1 MNTPQLADSLRAAVL
16 QAAIKG
22 ELTERS
28 SENARDLLLR
38 IQNEKQTL
46 QAKGS
51 LKKTKASAP
60 VTADE
65 VPFDIPE
72 NWVWVRLGDLCL
84 YAQRGK
90 SPKYSDIQQY
100 PVISQKCVQWSGFDI
115 KPAKFIDPESISSY
129 SEERILRDGDLLW
142 NSTGTGTVGRIV
154 KYRAD
159 FNPYSLA
166 VADSHVTILRFF
178 QNVNA
183 DYVEAFI
190 KSPTIQANIEDL
202 CTGSTKQK
210 ELSLGT
216 IKNLLIPLPPLAEQ
230 QAIAEKL
237 TRLLA
242 EIDRLK
248 AEEQSLASL
257 QKAYPQTLRASVL
270 AAAVRGDLNERSQEH
285 ARDLLLHIQN
295 EKQALQAKGSLKKTK
310 APAPVTA
317 DEVPF
322 EIPENWVWVR
332 LGDVILQN
340 IGGGTPSKQ
349 EPSYWNGDIPWASVK
364 DLNCDVL
371 TKTIDSITAEGLE
384 NSSSNLIPKGTLIIC
399 TRMGL
404 GKIALAE
411 IDVAINQ
418 DLRAIFLPECLNK
431 HYFYHFYRTLKME
444 GKGATVKG
452 ITVEELHNTP
462 FPLPPLPNNKQSW
475 KNCPH
480 CSPKST
486 RWKTLKPNASNRRN
500 P

>member
-16 QAAIKG
+16 QATIKG

-65 VPFDIPE
+65 VPFD
-72 NWVWVRLGDLCL
+72 
-84 YAQRGK
+84 
-90 SPKYSDIQQY
+90 
-100 PVISQKCVQWSGFDI
+100 
-115 KPAKFIDPESISSY
+115 
-129 SEERILRDGDLLW
+129 
-142 NSTGTGTVGRIV
+142 
-154 KYRAD
+154 
-159 FNPYSLA
+159 
-166 VADSHVTILRFF
+166 
-178 QNVNA
+178 
-183 DYVEAFI
+183 
-190 KSPTIQANIEDL
+190 
-202 CTGSTKQK
+202 
-210 ELSLGT
+210 
-216 IKNLLIPLPPLAEQ
+216 
-230 QAIAEKL
+230 
-237 TRLLA
+237 
-242 EIDRLK
+242 
-248 AEEQSLASL
+248 
-257 QKAYPQTLRASVL
+257 
-270 AAAVRGDLNERSQEH
+270 
-285 ARDLLLHIQN
+285 
-295 EKQALQAKGSLKKTK
+295 
-310 APAPVTA
+310 
-317 DEVPF
+317 
-322 EIPENWVWVR
+322 IPENWVWVR

-462 FPLPPLPNNKQSW
+462 FPLPPLSEQQAIAEKLTRLLAEIDRLKAEEQSLASLQKAYPQTLRASVLAAAVRGDLNERSQEHARDLLLRIQNEKQALQAKGSLKKTKALPPVGANEVPFEIPENW
-475 KNCPH
+475 VWVRLGDVTDYGIGKQTPSEKIPAGSLIVEMEDIEKETYRLLDKNRERT
-480 CSPKST
+480 PKSSKNSFVAGDVLYGKL
-486 RWKTLKPNASNRRN
+486 RPYLKKVVVADESGFCSTEIIPFNGFGKINPQYLMFCMTSPFMLSSVNQLTYGMDMPRLGTNDAKNLLIPLPPLAEQQAIVEKLSALLAEIDALENA
-500 P
+500 

>member
-51 LKKTKASAP
+51 LKKTKAPAP

-65 VPFDIPE
+65 VPFD
-72 NWVWVRLGDLCL
+72 
-84 YAQRGK
+84 
-90 SPKYSDIQQY
+90 
-100 PVISQKCVQWSGFDI
+100 
-115 KPAKFIDPESISSY
+115 
-129 SEERILRDGDLLW
+129 
-142 NSTGTGTVGRIV
+142 
-154 KYRAD
+154 
-159 FNPYSLA
+159 
-166 VADSHVTILRFF
+166 
-178 QNVNA
+178 
-183 DYVEAFI
+183 
-190 KSPTIQANIEDL
+190 
-202 CTGSTKQK
+202 
-210 ELSLGT
+210 
-216 IKNLLIPLPPLAEQ
+216 
-230 QAIAEKL
+230 
-237 TRLLA
+237 
-242 EIDRLK
+242 
-248 AEEQSLASL
+248 
-257 QKAYPQTLRASVL
+257 
-270 AAAVRGDLNERSQEH
+270 
-285 ARDLLLHIQN
+285 
-295 EKQALQAKGSLKKTK
+295 
-310 APAPVTA
+310 
-317 DEVPF
+317 
-322 EIPENWVWVR
+322 IPENWVWVR

-462 FPLPPLPNNKQSW
+462 FPLPPLSEQQAIAEKLTRLLAEIDRLKAEEQSLASLQKAYPQTLRASVLAAAVRGDLNERSQEHARDLLLRIQNEKQALQAKGSLKKTKALPPVGANEVPFEIPENW
-475 KNCPH
+475 VWVRLGDVTDYGIGKQTPSEKIPAGSLIVEMEDIEKETYRLLDKNRERT
-480 CSPKST
+480 PKSSKNSFVAGDVLYGKL
-486 RWKTLKPNASNRRN
+486 RPYLKKVVVADESGFCSTEIIPFNGFGKINPQYLMFCMTSPFMLSSVNQLTYGMDMPRLGTNDAKNLLIPLPPLAEQQAIVEKLSALLAEIDALENA
-500 P
+500 

>member
-51 LKKTKASAP
+51 LKKTKAPAP

-65 VPFDIPE
+65 VPFD
-72 NWVWVRLGDLCL
+72 
-84 YAQRGK
+84 
-90 SPKYSDIQQY
+90 
-100 PVISQKCVQWSGFDI
+100 
-115 KPAKFIDPESISSY
+115 
-129 SEERILRDGDLLW
+129 
-142 NSTGTGTVGRIV
+142 
-154 KYRAD
+154 
-159 FNPYSLA
+159 
-166 VADSHVTILRFF
+166 
-178 QNVNA
+178 
-183 DYVEAFI
+183 
-190 KSPTIQANIEDL
+190 
-202 CTGSTKQK
+202 
-210 ELSLGT
+210 
-216 IKNLLIPLPPLAEQ
+216 
-230 QAIAEKL
+230 
-237 TRLLA
+237 
-242 EIDRLK
+242 
-248 AEEQSLASL
+248 
-257 QKAYPQTLRASVL
+257 
-270 AAAVRGDLNERSQEH
+270 
-285 ARDLLLHIQN
+285 
-295 EKQALQAKGSLKKTK
+295 
-310 APAPVTA
+310 
-317 DEVPF
+317 
-322 EIPENWVWVR
+322 IPENWVWVR

-462 FPLPPLPNNKQSW
+462 FPLPPLSEQQAIAEKLTRLLAEIDRLKAEEQSLASLQKAYPQTLRASVLAAAVRGDLNERSQEHARDLLLRIQNEKQALQAKGSLKKTKALPPVGANEVPFEIPENW
-475 KNCPH
+475 VWVRLGDVTDYGIGKQTPSEKIPAGSLIVEMEDIEKETYRLLDKNRERT
-480 CSPKST
+480 PKSSKNSFVAGDVLYGKL
-486 RWKTLKPNASNRRN
+486 RPYLKKVVVADESGFCSTEIIPFNGFGKINPQYLMFCMTSPFMLSSVNQLTYGMDMPRLGTNDAKNLLIPLPPRAEQQAIVEKLAARLAAIDALENA
-500 P
+500 

>member
-38 IQNEKQTL
+38 IQNEKQ
-46 QAKGS
+46 
-51 LKKTKASAP
+51 
-60 VTADE
+60 
-65 VPFDIPE
+65 
-72 NWVWVRLGDLCL
+72 
-84 YAQRGK
+84 
-90 SPKYSDIQQY
+90 
-100 PVISQKCVQWSGFDI
+100 
-115 KPAKFIDPESISSY
+115 
-129 SEERILRDGDLLW
+129 
-142 NSTGTGTVGRIV
+142 
-154 KYRAD
+154 
-159 FNPYSLA
+159 
-166 VADSHVTILRFF
+166 
-178 QNVNA
+178 
-183 DYVEAFI
+183 
-190 KSPTIQANIEDL
+190 
-202 CTGSTKQK
+202 
-210 ELSLGT
+210 
-216 IKNLLIPLPPLAEQ
+216 
-230 QAIAEKL
+230 
-237 TRLLA
+237 
-242 EIDRLK
+242 
-248 AEEQSLASL
+248 
-257 QKAYPQTLRASVL
+257 
-270 AAAVRGDLNERSQEH
+270 
-285 ARDLLLHIQN
+285 
-295 EKQALQAKGSLKKTK
+295 ALQAKGSLKKTK

-322 EIPENWVWVR
+322 DIPENWVWVR

-462 FPLPPLPNNKQSW
+462 FPLPPLSEQQAIAEKLTRLLAEIDRLKAEEQSLASLQKAYPQTLRASVLAAAVRGDLNERSQEHARDLLLRIQNEKQALQAKGSLKKTKALPPVGANEVPFEIPENW
-475 KNCPH
+475 VWVRLGDVTDYGIGKQTPSEKIPAGSLIVEMEDIEKETYRLLDKNRERT
-480 CSPKST
+480 PKSSKNSFVAGDVLYGKL
-486 RWKTLKPNASNRRN
+486 RPYLKKVVVADESGFCSTEIIPFNGFGKINPQYLMFCMTSPFMLSSVNQLTYGMDMPRLGTNDAKNLLIPLPPLAEQQAIVEKLSALLAEIDALENA
-500 P
+500 

>member
-16 QAAIKG
+16 QATIKG

-65 VPFDIPE
+65 VPFD
-72 NWVWVRLGDLCL
+72 
-84 YAQRGK
+84 
-90 SPKYSDIQQY
+90 
-100 PVISQKCVQWSGFDI
+100 
-115 KPAKFIDPESISSY
+115 
-129 SEERILRDGDLLW
+129 
-142 NSTGTGTVGRIV
+142 
-154 KYRAD
+154 
-159 FNPYSLA
+159 
-166 VADSHVTILRFF
+166 
-178 QNVNA
+178 
-183 DYVEAFI
+183 
-190 KSPTIQANIEDL
+190 
-202 CTGSTKQK
+202 
-210 ELSLGT
+210 
-216 IKNLLIPLPPLAEQ
+216 
-230 QAIAEKL
+230 
-237 TRLLA
+237 
-242 EIDRLK
+242 
-248 AEEQSLASL
+248 
-257 QKAYPQTLRASVL
+257 
-270 AAAVRGDLNERSQEH
+270 
-285 ARDLLLHIQN
+285 
-295 EKQALQAKGSLKKTK
+295 
-310 APAPVTA
+310 
-317 DEVPF
+317 
-322 EIPENWVWVR
+322 IPENWVWVR

-462 FPLPPLPNNKQSW
+462 FPLPPLSEQQAIAEKLTRLLAEIDRLKAEEQSLASLQKAYPQTLRASVLAAAVRGDLNERSQEHARDLLLRIQNEKQALQAKGSLKKTKAPAPVTADEVPFEIPENWVWVRLGEIGIWGSGATPNRSNPDFYRDGDINWLKTGDLNDGYIEKTSEKITALAVEKSSVTLQPVGAVLIAMYGATIGKLGILNIPATTNQACCACVPFKGVLNTYLFYFLLYNR
-475 KNCPH
+475 KNFIQMGAGGAQPNI
-480 CSPKST
+480 SKEKIVST
-486 RWKTLKPNASNRRN
+486 LIPLPPLSEQQAIVEKLSALLAEIDALENA
-500 P
+500 

>member
-72 NWVWVRLGDLCL
+72 NWVWVRLGDAFFMQAGKNIKANEILEKGEYPCFGGNGIRGYTKSFNREGHFPLIGRQGALCGNINMAKGKF
-84 YAQRGK
+84 YATEHAVVVQTFADCDPIWAG
-90 SPKYSDIQQY
+90 YFLTALNLNQY
-100 PVISQKCVQWSGFDI
+100 ATSTAQPGLSVEKIS
-115 KPAKFIDPESISSY
+115 
-129 SEERILRDGDLLW
+129 
-142 NSTGTGTVGRIV
+142 TT
-154 KYRAD
+154 
-159 FNPYSLA
+159 
-166 VADSHVTILRFF
+166 
-178 QNVNA
+178 
-183 DYVEAFI
+183 
-190 KSPTIQANIEDL
+190 
-202 CTGSTKQK
+202 
-210 ELSLGT
+210 
-216 IKNLLIPLPPLAEQ
+216 LIPLPPLAEQ

-332 LGDVILQN
+332 LGEIIFLKSGQDL
-340 IGGGTPSKQ
+340 TPS
-349 EPSYWNGDIPWASVK
+349 EYSSTPAGIPYITGASHFNNGQ
-364 DLNCDVL
+364 L
-371 TKTIDSITAEGLE
+371 TISRWTEFPKSIAEKGSL
-384 NSSSNLIPKGTLIIC
+384 LFTCKGTVGEMAFLQEEKVHIARQVMAITSFDGKVELRFIKLILDAYVARIKANAKSMIPGIG
-399 TRMGL
+399 RDDL
-404 GKIALAE
+404 LLLPIPLPPLSEQQAIVEKLNRLLAE
-411 IDVAINQ
+411 IDA
-418 DLRAIFLPECLNK
+418 LE
-431 HYFYHFYRTLKME
+431 
-444 GKGATVKG
+444 
-452 ITVEELHNTP
+452 
-462 FPLPPLPNNKQSW
+462 
-475 KNCPH
+475 
-480 CSPKST
+480 
-486 RWKTLKPNASNRRN
+486 NA
-500 P
+500 

>member
-1 MNTPQLADSLRAAVL
+1 MKTPQLADALRAAVL

-22 ELTERS
+22 ELTARS

-38 IQNEKQTL
+38 IQNEKQAL

-51 LKKTKASAP
+51 LKKAKAPAP
-60 VTADE
+60 VSADE
-65 VPFDIPE
+65 MPFDIPE
-72 NWVWVRLGDLCL
+72 NWVWVRLGDAFFMQAGKNIKANEILEKGEYPCFGGNGIRGYTKSFNREGHFPLIGRQGALCGNINMAKGKF
-84 YAQRGK
+84 YATEHAVVVQTFADCDPIWAG
-90 SPKYSDIQQY
+90 YFLTALNLNQY
-100 PVISQKCVQWSGFDI
+100 ATSTAQPGLSVEKIS
-115 KPAKFIDPESISSY
+115 
-129 SEERILRDGDLLW
+129 
-142 NSTGTGTVGRIV
+142 TT
-154 KYRAD
+154 
-159 FNPYSLA
+159 
-166 VADSHVTILRFF
+166 
-178 QNVNA
+178 
-183 DYVEAFI
+183 
-190 KSPTIQANIEDL
+190 
-202 CTGSTKQK
+202 
-210 ELSLGT
+210 
-216 IKNLLIPLPPLAEQ
+216 LIPLPPLAEQ

-285 ARDLLLHIQN
+285 ARDLLLRIQN

-317 DEVPF
+317 DEVSF
-322 EIPENWVWVR
+322 DIPENWVWVR

-462 FPLPPLPNNKQSW
+462 FPLPPLAEQQAIVEKLSA
-475 KNCPH
+475 
-480 CSPKST
+480 
-486 RWKTLKPNASNRRN
+486 LLAEIDALENA
-500 P
+500 

>member
-46 QAKGS
+46 QAKG
-51 LKKTKASAP
+51 
-60 VTADE
+60 
-65 VPFDIPE
+65 
-72 NWVWVRLGDLCL
+72 
-84 YAQRGK
+84 
-90 SPKYSDIQQY
+90 
-100 PVISQKCVQWSGFDI
+100 
-115 KPAKFIDPESISSY
+115 
-129 SEERILRDGDLLW
+129 
-142 NSTGTGTVGRIV
+142 
-154 KYRAD
+154 
-159 FNPYSLA
+159 
-166 VADSHVTILRFF
+166 
-178 QNVNA
+178 
-183 DYVEAFI
+183 
-190 KSPTIQANIEDL
+190 
-202 CTGSTKQK
+202 
-210 ELSLGT
+210 
-216 IKNLLIPLPPLAEQ
+216 
-230 QAIAEKL
+230 
-237 TRLLA
+237 
-242 EIDRLK
+242 
-248 AEEQSLASL
+248 
-257 QKAYPQTLRASVL
+257 
-270 AAAVRGDLNERSQEH
+270 
-285 ARDLLLHIQN
+285 
-295 EKQALQAKGSLKKTK
+295 K

-322 EIPENWVWVR
+322 DIPENWVWVR

-462 FPLPPLPNNKQSW
+462 FPLPPLSEQQAIAEKLTRLLAEIDRLKAEEQSLASLQKAYPQTLRASVLAAAVRGDLNERSQEHARDLLLRIQNEKQALQAKGSLKKTKALPPVGANEVPFEIPENW
-475 KNCPH
+475 VWVRLGDVTDYGIGKQTPSEKIPAGSLIVEMEDIEKETYRLLDKNRERT
-480 CSPKST
+480 PKSSKNSFVAGDVLYGKL
-486 RWKTLKPNASNRRN
+486 RPYLKKVVVADESGFCSTEIIPFNGFGKINPQYLMFCMTSPFMLSSVNQLTYGMDMPRLGTNDAKNLLIPLPPLAEQQAIVEKLSALLAEIDALENA
-500 P
+500 